1 MMSSEQNSKASYSM
15 SEFHVPASARGVRWD
30 DPVFKVAWP
39 TPIPVMSGKDRR
51 WPAFLMNGALSS

>member
-1 MMSSEQNSKASYSM
+1 MMSSEQNSEVSYFI
-15 SEFHVPASARGVRWD
+15 SEFHVPASSRGVRWD

-39 TPIPVMSGKDRR
+39 TPILVMSEKDRR